1 MAKRKFELQ
10 GENSKN
16 IIDMKTGKSSEKKS
30 MPVICRCIRY
40 YREKSGMDQKALAN
54 AVGVLISAVSNWE
67 NGRSRPDINLL
78 PKICKALDITF
89 YDLFDMQNP
98 TMINTP
104 REQNLIDS
112 YEQLSAGHQ
121 HTIDK
126 MIETLIKVELAEN
139 CPDLRML
146 LYFNRSL
153 AAGIGDPTEFEDEAE
168 PVYVYTT
175 PEIAH
180 ADSIFKING
189 DSMEPRF
196 HNGQDVLVQRI
207 SGSSDL
213 KYGEIGAFIIGNE
226 TYIKQYEKDGLHSLN
241 PDYPV
246 MHFEDEDAVYLIG
259 RVLGV
264 LEPEGYAKQSDID
277 RYKLIHSEEI

>member
-1 MAKRKFELQ
+1 MARRKIELP
-10 GENSKN
+10 GENSEN
-16 IIDMKTGKSSEKKS
+16 IIDMKTGKSGGKGSL
-30 MPVICRCIRY
+30 PVICSRIRY
-40 YREKSGMDQKALAN
+40 YREKSGMEQKTLAN
-54 AVGVLISAVSNWE
+54 AVGVLTSAVSNWE

-78 PKICKALDITF
+78 PKICKALHITF

-98 TMINTP
+98 IMINAP
-104 REQNLIDS
+104 CQQKLIDS
-112 YEQLSAGHQ
+112 YEQLSAGHR

-126 MIETLIKVELAEN
+126 MIETLLQVELAEN

-168 PVYVYTT
+168 PVYVYAT

-207 SGSSDL
+207 RGSSDL
-213 KYGEIGAFIIGNE
+213 KYGEIGAFIVGNE

-246 MHFEDEDAVYLIG
+246 MHFEEENAVYLIG

-264 LEPEGYAKQSDID
+264 FDPEGYAKQSDID